1 MPYQSRCK
9 NTMAKEGDGEETGFD
24 KVTIYEIYNEIR
36 KGE

>member
-1 MPYQSRCK
+1 
-9 NTMAKEGDGEETGFD
+9 MAKEGDGEETGFD